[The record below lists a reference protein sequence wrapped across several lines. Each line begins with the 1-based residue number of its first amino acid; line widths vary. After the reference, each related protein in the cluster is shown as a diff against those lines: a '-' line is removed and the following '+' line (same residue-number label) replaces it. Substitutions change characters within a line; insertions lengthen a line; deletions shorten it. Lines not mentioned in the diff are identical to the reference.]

1 VELAR
6 IPAPSGQIRAVLASP
21 RHEGPRPAV
30 ILIHEVFGLNGDMR
44 EKAQRFADLGYVALA
59 VDLYSTR
66 GPMPLCIVRTV
77 RGLGDGEG
85 PVFADLE
92 ACRTWLAERPEVDAS
107 RIGVIGFCMG
117 GGMALLFAVRAELGA
132 AAAFYGGV
140 PKETASLD
148 GICPVV
154 AGYGGRDRVF
164 GKNGV
169 RLARHL
175 QSLGVDGD
183 VVTYPAAGHS
193 FMSDHKGV
201 MARLNS
207 WGPMRVGFNPDAA
220 EDSWTRVE
228 RFFGRYL
235 GGEMRETGE
244 VSVSE

>member
-1 VELAR
+1 MKA
-6 IPAPSGQIRAVLASP
+6 ALASP
-21 RHEGPRPAV
+21 REEGRRPAV
-30 ILIHEVFGLNGDMR
+30 ILIHEVFGLNTDMH
-44 EKAQRFADLGYVALA
+44 EKAQRFAELGYVALA

-66 GPMPLCIVRTV
+66 GPKPLCIVRTV

-92 ACRTWLAERPEVDAS
+92 ACRAWLAERPEVDAS

-140 PKETASLD
+140 PKDPHDLD

-164 GKNGV
+164 GKNGS

-175 QSLGVDGD
+175 QLLGVEGD
-183 VVTYPAAGHS
+183 VVTYPSAGHS

-201 MARLNS
+201 MAKLNS
-207 WGPMRVGFNPDAA
+207 WGPMRVGFSPDAA
-220 EDSWTRVE
+220 EDSWRRVE
-228 RFFGRYL
+228 TFFARHL
-235 GGEMRETGE
+235 GGEIRETGE
-244 VSVSE
+244 VSGSD